1 MNTVIRVGPD
11 RKLFFFSG
19 KRRGTFLC
27 LKGNDKMDMGLGKTY
42 FFHQSSH
49 RIYRFLPLFLRRS
62 IFLHEVFLF
71 LGPKKSNI
79 FHPQKSSGLYLYYL
93 QLFFGFKSS
102 PSPVGAAAMSYGS
115 PSSRVAEGSP
125 AGQRRAGRVA
135 EGSPSARH
143 LSLGQLH
150 GELARLEELAQEL
163 RGEIAARWRLETK
176 GDLVSMFLVVV
187 FFLVGLPRN

>member
-1 MNTVIRVGPD
+1 M
-11 RKLFFFSG
+11 FFF
-19 KRRGTFLC
+19 C
-27 LKGNDKMDMGLGKTY
+27 
-42 FFHQSSH
+42 
-49 RIYRFLPLFLRRS
+49 
-62 IFLHEVFLF
+62 
-71 LGPKKSNI
+71 KKAASFN
-79 FHPQKSSGLYLYYL
+79 PQKSSGLYLYYL
-93 QLFFGFKSS
+93 RQFLDLNHHLL
-102 PSPVGAAAMSYGS
+102 PLDAAAMSYGS

-187 FFLVGLPRN
+187 FFFFWLGYQN

>member
-1 MNTVIRVGPD
+1 M
-11 RKLFFFSG
+11 
-19 KRRGTFLC
+19 
-27 LKGNDKMDMGLGKTY
+27 
-42 FFHQSSH
+42 
-49 RIYRFLPLFLRRS
+49 
-62 IFLHEVFLF
+62 HEVFLF
-71 LGPKKSNI
+71 LGGPKKTNI
-79 FHPQKSSGLYLYYL
+79 FHPQKISGLYLYYL
-93 QLFFGFKSS
+93 RLFFGFKSS

-176 GDLVSMFLVVV
+176 GDLVSMFLV
-187 FFLVGLPRN
+187 GLPELRFLICIRVYIYIYINIASIYFTIKHIDVVSKYCICLGFSKRRGTVCCFSLPPTFPLNRS

>member
-1 MNTVIRVGPD
+1 MTKWTWGWG
-11 RKLFFFSG
+11 KLIFSISLH
-19 KRRGTFLC
+19 TESIDFSL
-27 LKGNDKMDMGLGKTY
+27 
-42 FFHQSSH
+42 F
-49 RIYRFLPLFLRRS
+49 FLRRS
-62 IFLHEVFLF
+62 IFFHVFF
-71 LGPKKSNI
+71 CKKAASFN
-79 FHPQKSSGLYLYYL
+79 PQKSSGLYLYYL
-93 QLFFGFKSS
+93 RQFLDLNHHLL
-102 PSPVGAAAMSYGS
+102 PLDAAAMSYGS

-187 FFLVGLPRN
+187 FFFFWLGYQN

>member
-1 MNTVIRVGPD
+1 MTKWTWGWGKHI
-11 RKLFFFSG
+11 FSISLH
-19 KRRGTFLC
+19 TESIISPF
-27 LKGNDKMDMGLGKTY
+27 
-42 FFHQSSH
+42 
-49 RIYRFLPLFLRRS
+49 FLRRS

-71 LGPKKSNI
+71 LGGPKKTNI
-79 FHPQKSSGLYLYYL
+79 FHPQKISGLYLYYL
-93 QLFFGFKSS
+93 RLFFGFKSS

-187 FFLVGLPRN
+187 FFLFWLGYQN

>member
-1 MNTVIRVGPD
+1 
-11 RKLFFFSG
+11 
-19 KRRGTFLC
+19 
-27 LKGNDKMDMGLGKTY
+27 
-42 FFHQSSH
+42 
-49 RIYRFLPLFLRRS
+49 
-62 IFLHEVFLF
+62 
-71 LGPKKSNI
+71 
-79 FHPQKSSGLYLYYL
+79 
-93 QLFFGFKSS
+93 
-102 PSPVGAAAMSYGS
+102 MSYGS

-176 GDLVSMFLVVV
+176 GYLVGFLVVV
-187 FFLVGLPRN
+187 FFFLLAGLPELRFLICIRVYIYIYIYIANIYFTIKHIDNVSKYCMFLGFSKRWGTVCCFSPPPTFLLPRLDFNFGYGPRVQ

>member
-1 MNTVIRVGPD
+1 M
-11 RKLFFFSG
+11 
-19 KRRGTFLC
+19 
-27 LKGNDKMDMGLGKTY
+27 
-42 FFHQSSH
+42 
-49 RIYRFLPLFLRRS
+49 
-62 IFLHEVFLF
+62 HEVFLF
-71 LGPKKSNI
+71 LGGAKKTNI
-79 FHPQKSSGLYLYYL
+79 FHPQKISGLYLYYL
-93 QLFFGFKSS
+93 RLFFGFKSS

-163 RGEIAARWRLETK
+163 RSEIAARWRLETK
-176 GDLVSMFLVVV
+176 GYLVRFLVVV
-187 FFLVGLPRN
+187 FFFLLVGLPELRFLICIKNNNNI